1 MSLYSTWGTI
11 LNTFNPENPRHL
23 ALHAEMMSHPN
34 AEDTIMV
41 LYYLVSP
48 IRRLPPQ
55 VLERIFSFSIVD
67 AQFDLDTSEMPWAL
81 TYICSS
87 WRRVAISTPQ
97 LWRKIDIS
105 FGHWSPSSNLLHLL
119 NLFLQRSSDCPID
132 VTVQSDVDSDSHPA
146 LEMLMAASHRWEDAW
161 LDLPLALFAS
171 LGPIKGHL
179 AQLHTLEVL
188 PCVTPDD
195 SDKHLILDAF
205 QIAPKLAEVGI
216 ACERNVTVLLP
227 WGQLESYA
235 STTDSLPRLIRSLN
249 GMRNLVICVI
259 KPIYYINEHPSPI
272 QINLPQLSAL
282 VIEGG
287 HPCPNGFRGTL
298 LHSFIVPS
306 LEHFKIEWCKDDR
319 YNVSHL
325 INLVRRSGCSLIS
338 FSLKMPQKIP
348 DDILEF
354 FEYTP
359 GLERLSL
366 RGTLLTSLL
375 TRKLSRTR
383 SVPGLLCALHT
394 LTIDAEF
401 PSRELVNMVSSR
413 IEP

>member
-11 LNTFNPENPRHL
+11 LNTFNPENPRHR
-23 ALHAEMMSHPN
+23 ALHADMMSHPN

-67 AQFDLDTSEMPWAL
+67 AQFDLDTSEMPWVL

-132 VTVQSDVDSDSHPA
+132 VTVQSDVDSDSHTA

-161 LDLPLALFAS
+161 LDLPLALLAS

-205 QIAPKLAEVGI
+205 QIAPELAEVGI

-227 WGQLESYA
+227 WDQLESYA
-235 STTDSLPRLIRSLN
+235 STSDSLPRLIHSLN

-298 LHSFIVPS
+298 LHSFIVPLVGALQNRMVQGRS
-306 LEHFKIEWCKDDR
+306 L
-319 YNVSHL
+319 
-325 INLVRRSGCSLIS
+325 
-338 FSLKMPQKIP
+338 
-348 DDILEF
+348 
-354 FEYTP
+354 
-359 GLERLSL
+359 
-366 RGTLLTSLL
+366 
-375 TRKLSRTR
+375 
-383 SVPGLLCALHT
+383 
-394 LTIDAEF
+394 
-401 PSRELVNMVSSR
+401 
-413 IEP
+413 